1 MRIISG
7 HYDGPTDFLAHFGLQ
22 PHGPVQKLIDKA
34 VVERCIPYV
43 PWDRGELAVSPN
55 SATDFGSGV
64 VVYPGPYAHY
74 QYYGEVYGPNIPIFE
89 DDSGVPTTFRSIPGS
104 KKHPTGRKLQ
114 YKTDKN
120 ALAGSFWFERM
131 KADHAKDIL
140 DEARAMALEVA
151 NGGGK

>member
-1 MRIISG
+1 MRIFSG
-7 HYDGPTDFLAHFGLQ
+7 QYNGPTDFLTHFGLQ
-22 PHGPVQKLIDKA
+22 PHGPVQKLIDME
-34 VVERCIPYV
+34 VVRMCKDYCPNKT
-43 PWDRGELAVSPN
+43 GTLADSPN
-55 SATDFGSGV
+55 SVTDFGSGV

-89 DDSGVPTTFRSIPGS
+89 DDSGVPTTFRSIPHS
-104 KKHPTGRKLQ
+104 TKHPTGRKLQ
-114 YKTDKN
+114 YKTDKS

-140 DEARAMALEVA
+140 EEARAMALEVA

>member
-1 MRIISG
+1 MRIFSG
-7 HYDGPTDFLAHFGLQ
+7 HYDGPTDFVKHYGLQ
-22 PHGPVQKLIDKA
+22 KGGPVQKTIDKS
-34 VVERCIPYV
+34 VVEWCKGYCPMAS
-43 PWDRGELAVSPN
+43 GALSESPN
-55 SATDFGSGV
+55 SVTDFGSGIIK
-64 VVYPGPYAHY
+64 YPGPYAHY

-89 DDSGVPTTFRSIPGS
+89 DDSGVPTTFRSIPDS
-104 KKHPTGRKLQ
+104 TKHPTGRQLQ

-140 DEARAMALEVA
+140 DEARAMAMEVA